1 MGGFLALLRPGNG
14 VVASAAVLAG
24 ALAGA
29 GPPAVEGTTLVRV
42 ALGCAAAF
50 CFIGAGN
57 ALNDFFDREID
68 KKAHPDRP
76 IPSGRVT
83 PRAALWVS
91 AGLFATALA
100 IGAFLSLDALAVVA
114 TSALMMLAYEKGLK
128 AAGLPGNGAIAYLSG
143 ITFLFGGVV
152 VAAPLSALPLA
163 LLGFLAS
170 LGREVAKDIEDME
183 ADTDRRTLPQRVGAP
198 RAGLVSAAS
207 TLAAVALSP
216 LPFLPLGQFGLEYL
230 AVIAAADATFI
241 YAASVVR
248 ASPRGSQRLSKV
260 GMALATLAFAVGGW
274 FG

>member
-91 AGLFATALA
+91 AGL
-100 IGAFLSLDALAVVA
+100 
-114 TSALMMLAYEKGLK
+114 
-128 AAGLPGNGAIAYLSG
+128 LP
-143 ITFLFGGVV
+143 
-152 VAAPLSALPLA
+152 
-163 LLGFLAS
+163 
-170 LGREVAKDIEDME
+170 R
-183 ADTDRRTLPQRVGAP
+183 
-198 RAGLVSAAS
+198 
-207 TLAAVALSP
+207 P
-216 LPFLPLGQFGLEYL
+216 LP
-230 AVIAAADATFI
+230 
-241 YAASVVR
+241 SVR
-248 ASPRGSQRLSKV
+248 SCRLTPSPWSQPRRS
-260 GMALATLAFAVGGW
+260 
-274 FG
+274 

>member
-170 LGREVAKDIEDME
+170 LGREVAKDIEDRE

-241 YAASVVR
+241 YAASVLR

>member
-241 YAASVVR
+241 YAASVLR